1 MQRDDSFTFCCWR
14 RSYRDSR
21 NSSKNGAKVD
31 AKANVEEFKGYTPL
45 HCAGEGGHTKI
56 AKILIANRANV
67 NAKADHLEK
76 TKGITPL
83 HYAAVKGHTEVV
95 KILIANG
102 ANVNAKIDAGEAKGI
117 TPLHCAAIKGH
128 TEIVR
133 ILIANGADPLLKNKD
148 GKTPR
153 NLAERDFIKK
163 LLKEAEEKQLKQQ
176 ALNKSISAGGAT
188 VLLGTAAAVALFATG
203 TAAIELIP
211 IVIAVATVAIAAL
224 AVGGATYMMLKP
236 STEMDEVEEEQGITG
251 DERKA

>member
-56 AKILIANRANV
+56 ARILIANRANV

-83 HYAAVKGHTEVV
+83 HRAAVKGHTEAV
-95 KILIANG
+95 K
-102 ANVNAKIDAGEAKGI
+102 
-117 TPLHCAAIKGH
+117 
-128 TEIVR
+128 

-153 NLAERDFIKK
+153 DLAERDFIKK
-163 LLKEAEEKQLKQQ
+163 LLKEAEEKQLVHQ
-176 ALNKSISAGGAT
+176 AFT
-188 VLLGTAAAVALFATG
+188 
-203 TAAIELIP
+203 
-211 IVIAVATVAIAAL
+211 
-224 AVGGATYMMLKP
+224 
-236 STEMDEVEEEQGITG
+236 
-251 DERKA
+251 